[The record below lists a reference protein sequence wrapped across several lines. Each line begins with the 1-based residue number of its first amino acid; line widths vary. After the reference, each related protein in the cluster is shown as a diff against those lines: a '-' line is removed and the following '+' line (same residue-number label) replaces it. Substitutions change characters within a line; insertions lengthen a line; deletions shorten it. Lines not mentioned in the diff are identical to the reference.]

1 MVISKTIMSHAT
13 CRWAT
18 LGLARAGVGLLAGD
32 AERRLGLGDR
42 GVAGDLG
49 LLDGLVGLLDGL
61 VNRLVVELARRV
73 LELAALAKVARLGDE
88 LGGAV
93 QEGALVA
100 VLARAGLGE
109 ELARHGAVVGR
120 LVRLGR
126 VLVVAHG
133 REAVVV
139 RLVDGVNLEDGRRV
153 VDGGAAVHLLQV
165 QDELVLARV
174 LDAAVGQLPAEVLER
189 RLDGAA
195 LDDGALLAVLGL
207 DRLGLDD
214 GRLRHAR
221 PQRLGNLGYRADDL
235 QHQLLLLRVK
245 VVLVVVGD
253 KLLDDVV
260 DDRVEVNVQLRVL
273 DVADEL
279 AEPAARRVGVGRNG
293 LVDNH
298 RGKGLRHLHKNR
310 LANLG
315 DVARR
320 LRHLVLDDDRVIE
333 HALGDLLGDRLVD
346 VALDGRH
353 VGMGCDELKA

>member
-1 MVISKTIMSHAT
+1 M
-13 CRWAT
+13 
-18 LGLARAGVGLLAGD
+18 
-32 AERRLGLGDR
+32 
-42 GVAGDLG
+42 
-49 LLDGLVGLLDGL
+49 
-61 VNRLVVELARRV
+61 
-73 LELAALAKVARLGDE
+73 
-88 LGGAV
+88 

-126 VLVVAHG
+126 VLDVVHG

-139 RLVDGVNLEDGRRV
+139 GRLVDDVNLEDRRRV
-153 VDGGAAVHLLQV
+153 VDGRAAIHLLQV

-174 LDAAVGQLPAEVLER
+174 LDAAVGELPAEVLER

-221 PQRLGNLGYRADDL
+221 PQRLGNLGQRADDL

-245 VVLVVVGD
+245 VLVVVVVD

-273 DVADEL
+273 DIADKL
-279 AEPAARRVGVGRNG
+279 AEPAARRVGVRRDG

-298 RGKGLRHLHKNR
+298 RGERLRHLHKNR
-310 LANLG
+310 LVNLG
-315 DVARR
+315 DVARC
-320 LRHLVLDDDRVIE
+320 LRHLVDDDRVE
-333 HALGDLLGDRLVD
+333 REYALSDLLGDRLVD

-353 VGMGCDELKA
+353 GGMGCNELKA

>member
-1 MVISKTIMSHAT
+1 MQMV
-13 CRWAT
+13 AT

-49 LLDGLVGLLDGL
+49 LLDGLGGLLGHVGL

-100 VLARAGLGE
+100 VLARASLGE
-109 ELARHGAVVGR
+109 ELARHGAVVGVGR

-139 RLVDGVNLEDGRRV
+139 GLVDGINLEDGRRV
-153 VDGGAAVHLLQV
+153 VDGGAALHLLQV

-221 PQRLGNLGYRADDL
+221 PQRLGNLGQRADDL

-279 AEPAARRVGVGRNG
+279 AEPAARRVGVGRDG

-320 LRHLVLDDDRVIE
+320 LRHLLNDDRVE

>member
-1 MVISKTIMSHAT
+1 M
-13 CRWAT
+13 
-18 LGLARAGVGLLAGD
+18 
-32 AERRLGLGDR
+32 
-42 GVAGDLG
+42 
-49 LLDGLVGLLDGL
+49 
-61 VNRLVVELARRV
+61 
-73 LELAALAKVARLGDE
+73 
-88 LGGAV
+88 

-100 VLARAGLGE
+100 ILARAGLGE
-109 ELARHGAVVGR
+109 VLARHGAVVGR

-126 VLVVAHG
+126 VRVVVHG

-139 RLVDGVNLEDGRRV
+139 GRRLVDGFNLEDRRRV

-174 LDAAVGQLPAEVLER
+174 LDAAVGELPAEVLER

-195 LDDGALLAVLGL
+195 LDDGALFAVLVL

-221 PQRLGNLGYRADDL
+221 PQRLGDLGQRADDL

-245 VVLVVVGD
+245 VLVVVVGD

-279 AEPAARRVGVGRNG
+279 AEPAARRVGVGCNR

-298 RGKGLRHLHKNR
+298 RGEGLRHLHKNR

-320 LRHLVLDDDRVIE
+320 LRHLVDDDRVECE
-333 HALGDLLGDRLVD
+333 HAFGDLLGYRLDVDVD
-346 VALDGRH
+346 VALDVRH
-353 VGMGCDELKA
+353 VGMGSNELKA

>member
-1 MVISKTIMSHAT
+1 M
-13 CRWAT
+13 
-18 LGLARAGVGLLAGD
+18 
-32 AERRLGLGDR
+32 
-42 GVAGDLG
+42 
-49 LLDGLVGLLDGL
+49 
-61 VNRLVVELARRV
+61 
-73 LELAALAKVARLGDE
+73 
-88 LGGAV
+88 

-100 VLARAGLGE
+100 ILARAGLGE
-109 ELARHGAVVGR
+109 VLARHGAVVGVER

-126 VLVVAHG
+126 VRVVVHG
-133 REAVVV
+133 RKAVVV
-139 RLVDGVNLEDGRRV
+139 GLVDGVNLEDGCRV
-153 VDGGAAVHLLQV
+153 VDGGASVHLLQV

-195 LDDGALLAVLGL
+195 LDDGALLAVLVL

-214 GRLRHAR
+214 GCLRHAR
-221 PQRLGNLGYRADDL
+221 PQRLGDLGQRADDL
-235 QHQLLLLRVK
+235 QHQLLLLHVK
-245 VVLVVVGD
+245 VVVVVVSD

-298 RGKGLRHLHKNR
+298 RRKGLRHLHKNR

-320 LRHLVLDDDRVIE
+320 LRHLLDDDRVECE
-333 HALGDLLGDRLVD
+333 HALCDLLGDRLVD
-346 VALDGRH
+346 VALDVRH
-353 VGMGCDELKA
+353 VGMGSNELKA

>member
-1 MVISKTIMSHAT
+1 M
-13 CRWAT
+13 
-18 LGLARAGVGLLAGD
+18 
-32 AERRLGLGDR
+32 
-42 GVAGDLG
+42 
-49 LLDGLVGLLDGL
+49 
-61 VNRLVVELARRV
+61 
-73 LELAALAKVARLGDE
+73 
-88 LGGAV
+88 

-100 VLARAGLGE
+100 VLARASLGE
-109 ELARHGAVVGR
+109 ELARHGAVVGVGR

-126 VLVVAHG
+126 VLVVADG

-153 VDGGAAVHLLQV
+153 VDGGAALHLLQV

-174 LDAAVGQLPAEVLER
+174 LDAAVGQLPAEVLEC

-195 LDDGALLAVLGL
+195 LDDGALLAVLVL

-214 GRLRHAR
+214 GRLRHAH
-221 PQRLGNLGYRADDL
+221 PQRIGNLGQRADDL

-279 AEPAARRVGVGRNG
+279 AEPATRRVGVGRDG

-320 LRHLVLDDDRVIE
+320 LRHLLNDDRVE

>member
-1 MVISKTIMSHAT
+1 MV
-13 CRWAT
+13 AT

-49 LLDGLVGLLDGL
+49 LLDGLGGLLGLVGL

-100 VLARAGLGE
+100 VLARASLGE
-109 ELARHGAVVGR
+109 ELARHGAVVGVGR

-139 RLVDGVNLEDGRRV
+139 SRLVDGINLEDGRRV
-153 VDGGAAVHLLQV
+153 VDGGAALHLLQV

-195 LDDGALLAVLGL
+195 LDNGALLAVLGL

-214 GRLRHAR
+214 GRLRHAQ
-221 PQRLGNLGYRADDL
+221 PQRLGNLRQRADDL
-235 QHQLLLLRVK
+235 QHQLLLLHVK

-320 LRHLVLDDDRVIE
+320 LRHLVDDDRVE